1 MSKNKLFVEGNDD
14 LIFHQAFCKVIEQ
27 SQIEV
32 KEIKVDTPKSSG
44 IDTRNGWRGLI
55 DGLPLIF
62 KQLKSGDI
70 EKVGII
76 LDADF
81 TPDNSGGVIARYIK
95 VIEQLTLY
103 GYSTAEEPNYGKG
116 DIFKHP
122 NGLPD
127 FGLWIMPNHQDE
139 GMLENFI
146 EFLIPDTN
154 DEQQSLLA
162 HADKAIKELPVTLFN
177 QKLKTP
183 KAKISTWRAWQKSPG
198 LYFDE
203 ALKDGILDA
212 NAQLAMTF
220 RAWLE
225 NVFK

>member
-14 LIFHQAFCKVIEQ
+14 LIFHQAFCKVIQQ

-32 KEIKVDTPKSSG
+32 KEIKVSTPKSSG
-44 IDTRNGWRGLI
+44 INTRDGWRSLI

-70 EKVGII
+70 ERVGII

-81 TPDNSGGVIARYIK
+81 KPDNSGGVIARYLK
-95 VIEQLTLY
+95 VIEQLTIF
-103 GYSTAEEPNYGKG
+103 GYVTSKEPDFGKG

-122 NGLPD
+122 DGLPD
-127 FGLWIMPNHQDE
+127 FGLWIMPNHQDD

-146 EFLIPDTN
+146 ENIISSTAD
-154 DEQQSLLA
+154 QQSLLN
-162 HADKAIKELPVTLFN
+162 HADKAIKELPITLFN
-177 QKLKTP
+177 SKLHSI
-183 KAKISTWRAWQKSPG
+183 KAKISTWRAWQKTPG
-198 LYFDE
+198 LYLDE
-203 ALKDGILDA
+203 ALDNGILDTD
-212 NAQLAMTF
+212 AQLALAF